1 MLIRALP
8 LLLVTIITFSS
19 YLTSFTS
26 SFIIRGET
34 NRRFA
39 VSQRLTNIAANRGE
53 REYISKGA
61 ERFSNDARGGSRSS
75 DQREGFPN
83 GIDSKINEM
92 TYDSAS
98 ETEVTRLHTP
108 EDRVSLD
115 LLQDGQKMRGR
126 IVSVKE

>member
-1 MLIRALP
+1 MLTRALP
-8 LLLVTIITFSS
+8 LLLVTVITFSA
-19 YLTSFTS
+19 YLTSFTN

-39 VSQRLTNIAANRGE
+39 VVPRLTNIVANRGD
-53 REYISKGA
+53 REFSGRGA
-61 ERFSNDARGGSRSS
+61 ERFSNDARNRLRSS

-83 GIDSKINEM
+83 GIDSKMNEM
-92 TYDSAS
+92 SYDSAS
-98 ETEVTRLHTP
+98 ETEVTRLHAP